1 MSDPGTTLFAAVE
14 AAATELSKLEA
25 LIAGA
30 HRLLAEGRV
39 IELSALDNRTRTLCK
54 AVLDLPGPEG
64 RAMIAKL
71 EKVLDSLDGLSAAMQ
86 EKFGDMPV
94 MPSHGNAAAAYASLL
109 KHFP

>member
-1 MSDPGTTLFAAVE
+1 MSDAGTKLSAAIE
-14 AAATELSKLEA
+14 AAAIELSKLES

-39 IELSALDNRTRTLCK
+39 IELSALDNRTRELCK

-64 RAMIAKL
+64 RAMISKL
-71 EKVLDSLDGLSAAMQ
+71 EKVLDSLDGLSAALQ
-86 EKFGDMPV
+86 DKFGDVPV
-94 MPSHGNAAAAYASLL
+94 LPSHGNAAAAYASLL